1 MKRINFVAAAAAMLV
16 FPVVICSCSSTGSK
30 TEKKDEPAA
39 VKQET
44 KAEAP
49 AATEVKAEPVLD
61 NSKPAEKPAPA
72 PAAAEKKAAP
82 APAEK
87 KAAPAP
93 AKKKP
98 APAPAEKKAAPAPAK
113 KKAGSELN
121 PPVEH
126 VVRTGDNLW
135 KIAKKYYGSGAKW
148 TLIYDANKSAIK
160 KKDFLEPGTVLVI
173 PASK

>member
-1 MKRINFVAAAAAMLV
+1 MKRIYFVAAAMLV
-16 FPVVICSCSSTGSK
+16 FPVVICSCSSTGSDA
-30 TEKKDEPAA
+30 EKKADPAA

-44 KAEAP
+44 KAETP
-49 AATEVKAEPVLD
+49 AAVEVKAEPVLD
-61 NSKPAEKPAPA
+61 NSKPEEKPAPA
-72 PAAAEKKAAP
+72 PASAEKKAVPAPEKKKAAP

-93 AKKKP
+93 
-98 APAPAEKKAAPAPAK
+98 EK
-113 KKAGSELN
+113 KKAGSKLN

-148 TLIYDANKSAIK
+148 TLIYEANKSAIK

-173 PASK
+173 PAAK

>member
-44 KAEAP
+44 KAETP

-72 PAAAEKKAAP
+72 PAAAEKKA
-82 APAEK
+82 
-87 KAAPAP
+87 
-93 AKKKP
+93 